1 MIKLP
6 ISEKELDTI
15 ITTLKG
21 SHPALYSKLWTYKMN
36 DLNREKNKNESA
48 IK

>member
-6 ISEKELDTI
+6 INEKELDTI
-15 ITTLKG
+15 IVSLKG

-36 DLNREKNKNESA
+36 DLKREKNKNESS